1 MFITQLEYR
10 EKNTTT
16 NWKRITFPL
25 QVNLTSEDAQ
35 LPQRLL
41 HIIASLPA
49 FGSNQ
54 PNHGFA
60 DAISRMTFQAAHS
73 EYMWFAKSTLQDD
86 KLLVDEEELYN
97 QDNTMLMRRAFGE
110 LTIGEAPTE
119 TIPVEQ
125 SMLAQHPELEVLQK
139 LQKAFQRVQ
148 YYQPTDANQET
159 LLQQMKEVPHGT
171 LILLDGCQLS
181 APLDLSALTTRKDVQ
196 VLATGCTG
204 LPTMAITKKGK
215 MISCNIE

>member
-1 MFITQLEYR
+1 MLSPYVHYPIRISGKKHHNQLE
-10 EKNTTT
+10 THH
-16 NWKRITFPL
+16 
-25 QVNLTSEDAQ
+25 
-35 LPQRLL
+35 LPF
-41 HIIASLPA
+41 A
-49 FGSNQ
+49 GQ
-54 PNHGFA
+54 PNFRRCTIATAPIAHYRFAA

-148 YYQPTDANQET
+148 DYQPTDANQET

-196 VLATGCTG
+196 VLATDCTG
-204 LPTMAITKKGK
+204 LPTMTITKNGK